1 MKENSATNPLHWGPR
16 VLGLLYALFLS
27 LFAFD
32 SWEGV
37 SSFWEGL
44 VGFFIHLLPVYIIL
58 FLLVVGWR
66 WPRWGGVGF
75 LILAVAFTLVF
86 GWRDPLTILLLG
98 GPPVLI
104 GVLFLLDSRAAG
116 RNELNTE
123 LHG

>member
-66 WPRWGGVGF
+66 GVPDSGGGF
-75 LILAVAFTLVF
+75 HAGLRLAGSVD
-86 GWRDPLTILLLG
+86 DPSAG
-98 GPPVLI
+98 
-104 GVLFLLDSRAAG
+104 RAAG
-116 RNELNTE
+116 AYRRPVSA
-123 LHG
+123 G